1 MRLAKPLG
9 LGRGRNY
16 TPINRC
22 VAFSE
27 GPCRG
32 LDAHSGMASIPIQ
45 GALRSPCAGSASYPF
60 ADLRERRQTAL
71 RFISAS
77 ASVVMTDWQSGR
89 SIFFVGI
96 ERRSAHHAM
105 SAL

>member
-1 MRLAKPLG
+1 MKLAETLG
-9 LGRGRNY
+9 SGQGRNY

-45 GALRSPCAGSASYPF
+45 GALRSPCAGFASYPHSTNLQKIRRF
-60 ADLRERRQTAL
+60 HLYGLKRLRYNIPIKKVKEIRGL
-71 RFISAS
+71 
-77 ASVVMTDWQSGR
+77 
-89 SIFFVGI
+89 
-96 ERRSAHHAM
+96 
-105 SAL
+105 

>member
-1 MRLAKPLG
+1 MKLAETLG
-9 LGRGRNY
+9 SGQGRNY

-45 GALRSPCAGSASYPF
+45 GALRSPCAGFASYPF
-60 ADLRERRQTAL
+60 EDLQERRQTAL
-71 RFISAS
+71 RFISVP
-77 ASVVMTDWQSGR
+77 ASVVMTDWQNCWSV
-89 SIFFVGI
+89 FFVGI

-105 SAL
+105 PTL